1 MVFLSTPTQTSPVR
15 HCAARLGDFVLQD
28 WQGHYLDTGNLQT
41 VELYHS
47 RLYTPLA
54 IDFHVFVSGAVASSP
69 LVIPRGR
76 LSWVPQWPGR
86 GRNRK

>member
-1 MVFLSTPTQTSPVR
+1 MITKQGGAAAYSDVTGATLRGKIRRF
-15 HCAARLGDFVLQD
+15 CFARLATKADYRD
-28 WQGHYLDTGNLQT
+28 NLQT

-69 LVIPRGR
+69 LGIRAISRGT
-76 LSWVPQWPGR
+76 WR
-86 GRNRK
+86 GPK